1 MTEER
6 FEQVIEN
13 AIEGAADK
21 FDHSMN
27 RAGKHRPLR
36 SIGQSLACRSVVG
49 VLAASLPLF
58 EKGQGTAAKVCLISG
73 GIVIAANAIE
83 LFIFRKK

>member
-21 FDHSMN
+21 FDHAMN
-27 RAGKHRPLR
+27 CAWKHQPVRMIGKSIACLLGAGLF
-36 SIGQSLACRSVVG
+36 
-49 VLAASLPLF
+49 AASMPLF
-58 EKGQGTAAKVCLISG
+58 EKGQNTAARFCLIGG
-73 GIVIAANAIE
+73 GIVIVCNAME
-83 LFIFRKK
+83 LFIFRKR

>member
-27 RAGKHRPLR
+27 RAWKD
-36 SIGQSLACRSVVG
+36 
-49 VLAASLPLF
+49 
-58 EKGQGTAAKVCLISG
+58 
-73 GIVIAANAIE
+73 
-83 LFIFRKK
+83 RKSTRLNSSHM

>member
-21 FDHSMN
+21 FDHSIN
-27 RAGKHRPLR
+27 RAWKHRPVR
-36 SIGQSLACRSVVG
+36 IIGKSIACLSGVG
-49 VLAASLPLF
+49 LLAASLPLF
-58 EKGQGTAAKVCLISG
+58 EKGQNTAAKVCLISG
-73 GIVIAANAIE
+73 GIVIACNAIE
-83 LFIFRKK
+83 LFIFRRK

>member
-21 FDHSMN
+21 LDHSIN
-27 RAGKHRPLR
+27 RAWKHKPIRIIKK
-36 SIGQSLACRSVVG
+36 SIACLSGVG
-49 VLAASLPLF
+49 LLAASLPLF
-58 EKGQGTAAKVCLISG
+58 DKEQRTAASVS
-73 GIVIAANAIE
+73 
-83 LFIFRKK
+83 

>member
-13 AIEGAADK
+13 AIEGAANK

-27 RAGKHRPLR
+27 RAWKHRPVR
-36 SIGQSLACRSVVG
+36 IIGKSIACLSGVSL
-49 VLAASLPLF
+49 LAASLHLF
-58 EKGQGTAAKVCLISG
+58 DKGQGTAAKVCLISG

>member
-6 FEQVIEN
+6 FEQVIET

-21 FDHSMN
+21 FDHSIN
-27 RAGKHRPLR
+27 RAWKHKPVRMIGK
-36 SIGQSLACRSVVG
+36 SIACLSGVG
-49 VLAASLPLF
+49 LLAASLPLF
-58 EKGQGTAAKVCLISG
+58 EKGQDTAAKACFISG

-83 LFIFRKK
+83 LFIFRKR

>member
-1 MTEER
+1 MAEER

-21 FDHSMN
+21 FDHSIN
-27 RAGKHRPLR
+27 RAWKYRPVRMIGK
-36 SIGQSLACRSVVG
+36 SIACLSGVG
-49 VLAASLPLF
+49 LLAASYPLF
-58 EKGQGTAAKVCLISG
+58 EKRQNTASKVCLISG

-83 LFIFRKK
+83 LFIFRKR